1 MTVNRERGYLVNP
14 FIKWAGGKRQLLEH
28 IHNCMPQNYNNY
40 IEPFVGGGAVLFN
53 LQPQRAYINDI
64 NRALINTYNQIKHNP
79 EEVMLMAHQYDLR
92 IQAEGLDKDEQ
103 KEVYYA
109 IREEYNEKLINE
121 EYDAQSAALL
131 LFLNKHCFNGLY
143 RVNAKKGTFNV
154 PFSNSTRDSFSRE
167 NILEVSRYLQNV
179 DIIYGDFEV
188 LCNRAQERDF
198 IFLDSPYAPLKEDS
212 FVSYTKE
219 GFAKE
224 DHERLANQFRAMTER
239 GCYCMLTN
247 HNTQFINE
255 LYQGFN
261 IQVVQVKRLINRN
274 ADDRTGEEVIITNYP
289 IA

>member
-1 MTVNRERGYLVNP
+1 MRERGCLVNP

-28 IHNCMPQNYNNY
+28 IHNRMPKKYNNY
-40 IEPFVGGGAVLFN
+40 IEPFVGGGAVLFD
-53 LQPQRAYINDI
+53 LQPKTAYINDI
-64 NRALINTYNQIKHNP
+64 NRALVNTYKQIKHSP
-79 EEVMLMAHQYDLR
+79 EEVMDITHQYDLR
-92 IQAEGLDKDEQ
+92 IQDDSLDKDGQ

-109 IREEYNEKLINE
+109 IREEYNEKLINA

-154 PFSNSTRDSFSRE
+154 PFSNTTRDSFKRD
-167 NILEVSRYLQNV
+167 NILDISEYLQNV
-179 DIIYGDFEV
+179 HIKHGDFES
-188 LCNRAQERDF
+188 LCDQAQEGDF
-198 IFLDSPYAPLKEDS
+198 VFLDSPYAPIKDDS

-224 DHERLANQFRAMTER
+224 DHERLADQFKAMSDR

-247 HNTQFINE
+247 HNTPFINE
-255 LYQGFN
+255 LYKDYN

-274 ADDRTGEEVIITNYP
+274 ADDRTGEEVIITNY
-289 IA
+289 